1 MPAPAWYYVVWCGG
15 SLRKLG
21 DFVEDQQSR
30 AGAIQ
35 QVQDTRTTTTSGNY
49 DLVSGIA
56 GGPTRQGAVP
66 RACRQVEDTQA
77 TNNDD
82 GNDGGDGGM
91 PFFENVRSTKAKGA
105 KGLSGVF
112 AGQTHPSFFFS
123 LDCGKCFVWGHGQG
137 GLAQR
142 LLLAS

>member
-15 SLRKLG
+15 SFRKLG

-91 PFFENVRSTKAKGA
+91 PFFENEMCEAPKLTV
-105 KGLSGVF
+105 
-112 AGQTHPSFFFS
+112 
-123 LDCGKCFVWGHGQG
+123 
-137 GLAQR
+137 QR
-142 LLLAS
+142 VCPASSPTNRVLRTSVIFLLA